1 MYESK
6 FHWILEIFVGIFDF
20 SVLFHVSCL
29 KLLLKI
35 PSNSEKFLE
44 IPENS

>member
-1 MYESK
+1 MYVSE
-6 FHWILEIFVGIFDF
+6 FHWIHEILVGIFDF